1 MSALPPGAAYAFA
14 HKVLPR
20 DVGGGAV
27 TWGLVN
33 GTGAAGYLELRFRE
47 AAGESTPV
55 PPELAWH
62 PVMALGPADVRMVT
76 LPTPL
81 EATHGYFAAFVREAS
96 GSLRYFV
103 LEKSDLGEPVLGEW
117 RVEGSTT
124 LHVNHGPASEGA
136 VSAAQRSALPAPH
149 AAAFVVAITKAVLAS
164 PTTSLAAQAPK
175 AAQGPAQRPL
185 ATWND
190 RPLADH
196 EIPDFRAGQSGGG
209 GGGFAHVRLVLIGV
223 KLVVLLLYAA
233 SRGHC

>member
-1 MSALPPGAAYAFA
+1 MSAFPPGAAYAFA
-14 HKVLPR
+14 HKILPR

-33 GTGAAGYLELRFRE
+33 GTGADGYLELRFRE
-47 AAGESTPV
+47 AAGEGTPV

-62 PVMALGPADVRMVT
+62 PVMPLGPADVRMVT
-76 LPTPL
+76 LPAPL

-96 GSLRYFV
+96 GGLRYFV

-117 RVEGSTT
+117 RVEGATT
-124 LHVNHGPASEGA
+124 LHVNHGPASEAA

-164 PTTSLAAQAPK
+164 PTTSVVVSPARAPSPSRK
-175 AAQGPAQRPL
+175 PA

-209 GGGFAHVRLVLIGV
+209 SNMATVRFALIGV